1 MTDKTYMVT
10 YTKNNKNFCC
20 MLVEATDM
28 ELAEKKF
35 KAFKPDCKFIDV
47 REENHPETF
56 IKRGMS
62 IIDKNFIH
70 MNFNKIDKTILAD
83 NVVPGCF
90 NMIAKVKNQ
99 RELDVLKF
107 YCGVEKD
114 ALLQETLPDF
124 PFFIKLD
131 LIDAIDAKYIVKSI
145 ETIDDIK
152 NNGSNS
158 DIVSFY
164 KSSKNRVRN
173 IEKLIYGENHYDFE
187 DDILKLLQTEDNQQ
201 EVLNQLAYQIRNGNF
216 KGYLHK
222 NSNVR
227 FNKNDIWNDKTILN
241 AYEKMYPEKIYH
253 FSLKYWNSKIDSED
267 GTCSCFNCDG
277 LQTAIITAVAEIKEN
292 ECVEVQAVNE
302 TGKEHTILYLG
313 TDDISDSNSLGDM
326 IIAEFQDI
334 HKLKELGY
342 LPEDY

>member
-1 MTDKTYMVT
+1 MTYMVT
-10 YTKNNKNFCC
+10 YKAKNSKYFSCV
-20 MLVEATDM
+20 LVEADNEM
-28 ELAEKKF
+28 SAEKTF
-35 KAFKPDCKFIDV
+35 KVFKPDCELIGI
-47 REENHPETF
+47 REENNPETF
-56 IKRGMS
+56 IERGMS
-62 IIDKNFIH
+62 IIDRDFIH
-70 MNFNKIDKTILAD
+70 IIFNKIDKIVLAD

-90 NMIAKVKNQ
+90 NMIAKVENQ
-99 RELDVLKF
+99 REFDALKI

-114 ALLQETLPDF
+114 SLLQETLPNF
-124 PFFIKLD
+124 PFFIKFD
-131 LIDAIDAKYIVKSI
+131 LIDAEYIVKAV

-158 DIVSFY
+158 DIASFY

-187 DDILKLLQTEDNQQ
+187 DDVLKLLQTNDNQQ
-201 EVLNQLAYQIRNGNF
+201 EVLNQLAYQIQNGNF

-227 FNKNDIWNDKTILN
+227 FNKNDILNNKIILE

-253 FSLKYWNSKIDSED
+253 FSLKCWNSKLDSED
-267 GTCSCFNCDG
+267 GTCSYLNCDG
-277 LQTAIITAVAEIKEN
+277 LQSAVATAVAEIREN

-302 TGKEHTILYLG
+302 TGKEHTVLYLG
-313 TDDISDSNSLGDM
+313 TDDISDSNSLGNM

-334 HKLKELGY
+334 YKLKELGY